1 MLEKYNLKMPH
12 AVYSGENALEN
23 IKNIILA
30 NEVKKLAVFT
40 DKGIEGAGLLD
51 YPMKVVEQTGV
62 ETIVL
67 DDLPPEPTYAQ
78 AQKLVDQFKASG
90 ADFIMAVGG
99 GSVMDTA
106 KLSSVLAT
114 DKYGI
119 HELLDKAEL
128 AKKCVKTLMI
138 PINCR
143 NRS

>member
-12 AVYSGENALEN
+12 VVYSGENALEN
-23 IKNIILA
+23 IKTIILA

-40 DKGIEGAGLLD
+40 DKGIESAGLLE

-90 ADFIMAVGG
+90 ADFIMAVGRQC
-99 GSVMDTA
+99 
-106 KLSSVLAT
+106 
-114 DKYGI
+114 YGY
-119 HELLDKAEL
+119 
-128 AKKCVKTLMI
+128 C
-138 PINCR
+138 
-143 NRS
+143 